1 MSDSLRPHEPQ
12 HTRPPCP
19 SPTPGVYS
27 NSCPLN
33 WWCHPS
39 ISPSVVPFS
48 SCPQSFPASGSFP
61 MSRFFTSGG
70 HHLYFII
77 PQIIW
82 KFTFLSTQ
90 QSPPKWSGK
99 YKKERMSKRIYPEDK
114 AFCKRLLSDDTDQ
127 VGNLKI
133 SQTSIL
139 KFYFIK
145 KTFPL
150 VTIYQ

>member
-1 MSDSLRPHEPQ
+1 MNRS
-12 HTRPPCP
+12 
-19 SPTPGVYS
+19 TPGLPV
-27 NSCPLN
+27 LHQLLEFTQTHAH
-33 WWCHPS
+33 WIDDAIHPS
-39 ISPSVVPFS
+39 HPLSSFS

-61 MSRFFTSGG
+61 MSRFFASGG
-70 HHLYFII
+70 HHLCFII